1 MYSGMEKDYCFHQE
15 KKFTVDRDIKHLFLT
30 NLVIYMMYMEASWQ
44 IYNCVINS
52 NISFDKGSISFGE
65 WWCLQ
70 VPHQVD
76 GGKNAHSLRFH
87 SMTDSVERKRIKTWS
102 HPIISTCFFFYFFP
116 SCQDHFQGTTVLREQ
131 LHMVTF
137 TTKKNSV
144 VNVYTHFAC
153 NFCENNCSL
162 G

>member
-1 MYSGMEKDYCFHQE
+1 MYSGMKKDYCFRQE

-76 GGKNAHSLRFH
+76 GGKNAHPLRFH

-102 HPIISTCFFFYFFP
+102 HQIISTCFFIFFSFLSRSFP
-116 SCQDHFQGTTVLREQ
+116 RDHCAQRAASHGELYYQEKQCCECV
-131 LHMVTF
+131 HTF
-137 TTKKNSV
+137 CLQFLWK
-144 VNVYTHFAC
+144 
-153 NFCENNCSL
+153 
-162 G
+162 